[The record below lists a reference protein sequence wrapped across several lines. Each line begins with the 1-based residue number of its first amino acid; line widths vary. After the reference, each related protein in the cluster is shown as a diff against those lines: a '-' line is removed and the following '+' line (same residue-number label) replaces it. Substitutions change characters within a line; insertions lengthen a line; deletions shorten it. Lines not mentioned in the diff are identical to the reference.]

1 MSESSPQPSD
11 VRKDVILYVIPG
23 SHACRTAMLMLD
35 HKGVPFRMR
44 TLPSGM
50 HPMLIRAFGF
60 AGGDAKLRDADGRR
74 SLMLTLINQLGTVP
88 AMRFDG
94 ERVQTNHEIARFLER
109 VRPEP
114 RLFPADPELRGEV
127 EEAER
132 WGDRVLQMAARRITF
147 SAALEGGLDRLHDRA
162 NSGRL
167 GPLLS
172 RSETSRMLVSQ
183 VAGRTVFS
191 AAGAE
196 DRLIAALPE
205 MLDKVDAWIA
215 AGVLGTEQLNAA
227 DFQIAPSIALL
238 AYRLDLREQIEA
250 RPLGALAER
259 VLPEPAL
266 GHR

>member
-1 MSESSPQPSD
+1 
-11 VRKDVILYVIPG
+11 
-23 SHACRTAMLMLD
+23 
-35 HKGVPFRMR
+35 
-44 TLPSGM
+44 
-50 HPMLIRAFGF
+50 MLIRASGF
-60 AGGDAKLRDADGRR
+60 PSGDPKLRDAEGRR

-88 AMRFDG
+88 AMRFG
-94 ERVQTNHEIARFLER
+94 RERIQTNREIARFLER

-114 RLFPADPELRGEV
+114 PLFPADPMLRGAV

-132 WGDRVLQMAARRITF
+132 WGDQVLQMAARRITF
-147 SAALEGGLDRLHDRA
+147 SAGLDGGLDRLHDRA

-172 RSETSRMLVSQ
+172 RSEAMRVLVSQ

-196 DRLIAALPE
+196 DRMMAALPE

-215 AGVLGTEQLNAA
+215 AGVLGGPQLNAA

-259 VLPEPAL
+259 VLPEPPL
-266 GHR
+266 SDG